1 MTCTI
6 CGQAE
11 PQPGTGTMTL
21 ERADATFVMKG
32 VPALVCPNCRE
43 EYVSPEVSARVL
55 EFAEQAFRRDNSNFV
70 SHFVHYTDGPSAHR
84 IDGYNR
90 C

>member
-11 PQPGTGTMTL
+11 PQPGIATMTL
-21 ERADATFVMKG
+21 ERENATFVMKG

-55 EFAEQAFRRDNSNFV
+55 EFAEHGLAP
-70 SHFVHYTDGPSAHR
+70 GPSDSHEDCTPTHVHR
-84 IDGYNR
+84 PFIH
-90 C
+90 

>member
-11 PQPGTGTMTL
+11 PQPGTATVTL
-21 ERADATFVMKG
+21 ARGDATFVMKG
-32 VPALVCPNCRE
+32 VPAIVCPNCGE

-55 EFAEQAFRRDNSNFV
+55 EVAEQAFREGVTLDVR
-70 SHFVHYTDGPSAHR
+70 HYAGAA
-84 IDGYNR
+84 
-90 C
+90 

>member
-11 PQPGTGTMTL
+11 PQPGTATVTL
-21 ERADATFVMKG
+21 EREDATFVMKG
-32 VPALVCPNCRE
+32 VPALVCPNCGE

-55 EFAEQAFRRDNSNFV
+55 EVAEQAFREGVTLDVR
-70 SHFVHYTDGPSAHR
+70 HYVGAA
-84 IDGYNR
+84 
-90 C
+90 